1 MEFFISNIKLT
12 IKQKRN
18 RGNYTLPNVTQGVRS
33 IDFVQS
39 IGVNIKGSLLYNG
52 YANSSLIIQ
61 SLNYIG
67 VSNVRDAIVQYGKA
81 APVLDALAEAGI
93 KFDFRVSST
102 LPSKGADGMAEYVA
116 MLKDFQAEHQGAILS
131 IEGLNEANAFYF
143 SYNGDSS
150 IAGAAAFQQYLYTAI
165 KADSQ
170 LANIPV
176 YNFTIADHSDASYAA
191 MGDLGAYSDAA
202 NIHLYMSTSGSGDPR
217 MEYVMGLGRGAS
229 RGDPLVVTEI
239 GHPTLRTE
247 PGIGTSQKAQA
258 KMMLSE
264 LLLAYENGSQATFIY
279 ELFDNSASRPRGEKE
294 VYFGLFSEAGN
305 PKPAAIALHNLT
317 TILTS
322 GDDGG
327 ADGVLPVAFSV
338 QSSASTVHAM
348 SFEKSGGVYDIAV
361 WNDRP
366 VWNDATDTDYT
377 NPVVSTVVDLGRV
390 ESIVRVYDPMTGLVP
405 IATYRNVSSV
415 TLPLR
420 DSPLI
425 IEVGASDVVREPT
438 LVSAAN
444 LTLTSAAL
452 VAQIDTLAL
461 SSGLQQITLTD
472 THVLSVSTKETMA
485 YMISAYAGTLGKIA
499 GGFSFAVT
507 YGESNWTKVQN
518 FDARGVLT
526 LTTDY
531 TLQNGAVISKAIF
544 QTDGSRDNYRYGI
557 EGKSY
562 VTEHQALDPT
572 GRLALLERFHA
583 DGSYDLRDVRNA
595 DGSRIYEAYDAA
607 GQMTNSMLTGADG
620 GTTARSYNAA
630 GQIASQVVK
639 EADGD
644 ILTTIYTNGVHTKLT
659 IVSHDGWQQLT
670 TYSASTGLIL
680 TDSRTEADGSRLYS
694 VYDASG
700 RLTSTS
706 ATAADG
712 SKLYTA
718 YLQDGTGDVRADAFN
733 AAGAMLTRDVTH
745 LDGTHDVYAYA
756 DNQRLQGGALDDIF
770 YFRTTGGG
778 RMIFE
783 GGDDTVRNFN
793 TDATGV
799 DRIVIDD
806 QWATRFS
813 DLSLSQQGADVLIRF
828 NSEDSILIKQQT
840 VGNLLPDHFLFV

>member
-1 MEFFISNIKLT
+1 MS
-12 IKQKRN
+12 R
-18 RGNYTLPNVTQGVRS
+18 VTQNVRS

-39 IGVNIKGSLLYNG
+39 IGVNIKGSVLYNG
-52 YANSSLIIQ
+52 YANSSLILQ

-67 VSNVRDAIVQYGKA
+67 VSNVRDALVQYGKA
-81 APVLDALAEAGI
+81 APVLDALADAGI
-93 KFDFRVSST
+93 RFDFRVSSA
-102 LPSKGADGMAEYVA
+102 LPAKGADGMAEYVA
-116 MLKDFQAEHQGAILS
+116 MLKAFQAEHPGAILS

-143 SYNGDSS
+143 NYNGDSS

-165 KADSQ
+165 KADPQ
-170 LANIPV
+170 LANLPV

-239 GHPTLRTE
+239 GHTTLRTE

-264 LLLAYENGSQATFIY
+264 LLLAYENGSQASYIY

-322 GDDGG
+322 GDEGG

-366 VWNDATDTDYT
+366 VWNDATDADYA
-377 NPVVSTVVDLGRV
+377 NPIISTVVSLGRV
-390 ESIVRVYDPMTGLVP
+390 ESIVRVYDPMIGLTP

-425 IEVGASDVVREPT
+425 IEVGANDVVREPT

-444 LTLTSAAL
+444 LTLTSAEL
-452 VAQIDTLAL
+452 VARVDKLAL

-472 THVLSVSTKETMA
+472 TNVLTVSTPETMA
-485 YMISAYAGTLGKIA
+485 HMISAYAATLGKIA

-507 YGESNWTKVQN
+507 YGEANWTKVQN
-518 FDARGVLT
+518 FNARGVLT

-531 TLQNGAVISKAIF
+531 ALQDGAFVSKAVF

-572 GRLALLERFHA
+572 GRLVLLERFHA
-583 DGSYDLRDVRNA
+583 DGTYDLRDVRSA
-595 DGSRIYEAYDAA
+595 DGSRIYETYDAA
-607 GQMTNSMLTGADG
+607 GRMTSSMLTGTDG
-620 GTTARSYNAA
+620 GTTALSYAA
-630 GQIASQVVK
+630 GQIISQVVK

-644 ILTTIYTNGVHTKLT
+644 SLTTIYTDGARTKLT
-659 IVSHDGWQQLT
+659 VVSHEGWQQIK
-670 TYSASTGLIL
+670 TYSPFTGLTL
-680 TDSRTEADGSRLYS
+680 TDSRTEVDGSRLYS
-694 VYDASG
+694 IYDPSG
-700 RLTSTS
+700 KLTSTS

-712 SKLYTA
+712 SKVYTA
-718 YLQDGTGDVRADAFN
+718 YLQDGTGDVRADAYN
-733 AAGAMLTRDVTH
+733 AASVLLTRDVTH
-745 LDGTHDVYAYA
+745 PDGKHDVYAYA
-756 DNQRLQGGALDDIF
+756 DNQRLQGGALDDTF

-783 GGDDTVRNFN
+783 GGNDTARNFN

-806 QWATRFS
+806 HWATSFG
-813 DLSLSQQGADVLIRF
+813 DLSLSQQGGDVMIRF
-828 NSEDSILIKQQT
+828 DGADSILIRQQT
-840 VGNLLPDHFLFV
+840 VANLLPDHFLFV

>member
-1 MEFFISNIKLT
+1 MS
-12 IKQKRN
+12 R
-18 RGNYTLPNVTQGVRS
+18 VTQNVRS

-39 IGVNIKGSLLYNG
+39 IGVNIKGSVLYNG
-52 YANSSLIIQ
+52 YANSSLILQ

-67 VSNVRDAIVQYGKA
+67 VSNVRDALVQYGKA
-81 APVLDALAEAGI
+81 APVLDALADAGI
-93 KFDFRVSST
+93 RFDFRVSSA
-102 LPSKGADGMAEYVA
+102 LPAKGADGMAEYVA
-116 MLKDFQAEHQGAILS
+116 MLKAFQAEHPGAILS

-143 SYNGDSS
+143 NYNGDSS
-150 IAGAAAFQQYLYTAI
+150 IAGAAAFQRYLYTEI
-165 KADSQ
+165 KADPQ
-170 LANIPV
+170 LANLPV

-239 GHPTLRTE
+239 GHTTLRTE

-264 LLLAYENGSQATFIY
+264 LLLAYENGSQASYIY

-322 GDDGG
+322 GDEGG

-366 VWNDATDTDYT
+366 VWNDATDVDYT
-377 NPVVSTVVDLGRV
+377 NPIISTVINLGRV
-390 ESIVRVYDPMTGLVP
+390 ESIVRVYDPMIGLTP
-405 IATYRNVSSV
+405 IATYRNVSSI

-425 IEVGASDVVREPT
+425 IEVGASDVVREST

-444 LTLTSAAL
+444 LTLTSAEL
-452 VAQIDTLAL
+452 VARIDKLAL
-461 SSGLQQITLTD
+461 SSGLQQIILTD
-472 THVLSVSTKETMA
+472 TNVLTVSTPETMA
-485 YMISAYAGTLGKIA
+485 HMISAYAATLVKIA

-507 YGESNWTKVQN
+507 YGEANWTKVQN
-518 FDARGVLT
+518 FNARGVLT

-531 TLQNGAVISKAIF
+531 ALQDGAVVSKAVF

-572 GRLALLERFHA
+572 GRLFLLERFHA
-583 DGSYDLRDVRNA
+583 DGTYDLRDVRSA
-595 DGSRIYEAYDAA
+595 DGSRIYETYDAA
-607 GQMTNSMLTGADG
+607 GRMTSSMLTEVDG
-620 GTTARSYNAA
+620 GTTALSYAA
-630 GQIASQVVK
+630 GQIISQVVK

-644 ILTTIYTNGVHTKLT
+644 ILTTIYTDSVRTKLT
-659 IVSHDGWQQLT
+659 VVSHEGWQQIK
-670 TYSASTGLIL
+670 TYSPSTGLTL
-680 TDSRTEADGSRLYS
+680 TDSRTEANGSRLYS

-700 RLTSTS
+700 KLTSTS

-712 SKLYTA
+712 SKIYTA
-718 YLQDGTGDVRADAFN
+718 YLQDGTGDVRADAYN
-733 AAGAMLTRDVTH
+733 AAGVLLTRDVTH
-745 LDGTHDVYAYA
+745 PDGKHDVYAYA
-756 DNQRLQGGALDDIF
+756 DNQRLQGGALDDTF

-783 GGDDTVRNFN
+783 GGNDTARNFN

-806 QWATRFS
+806 HWATSFG
-813 DLSLSQQGADVLIRF
+813 DLSLSQQSGDVMIRF
-828 NSEDSILIKQQT
+828 DGADSILIRSQT
-840 VGNLLPDHFLFV
+840 VANLLPDHFLFV